1 MKKTIKKIAFYYDDK
16 NKKAMKVLEEI
27 YLMIQKEYPNM
38 KLDENNPDVVFVLGG
53 DGTMIKAIKDFHYS
67 NTLFFGFNLG
77 NVGFLTSVRDS
88 KKFLEKIKLFL
99 KGEYFISHRNLI
111 KVEVERNGK
120 VVFKDDVLNEI
131 AIQNL
136 IGMVNLDVKI
146 DDFQFQNIFG
156 TGVLVATPTGSTA
169 YNLSA
174 HGPVVM
180 PNIECLILTELMDHN
195 IPTPSLV
202 ISKDKQINI
211 EVVGFRRKELFQI
224 KQNQEMVGS
233 DVLLISDGINL
244 FSLDKGD
251 KVVIKNNDKKINLIE
266 LEKNYF
272 LSSLKD
278 KFYYGGK
285 K

>member
-1 MKKTIKKIAFYYDDK
+1 MNKNIKKVAFYFDDK
-16 NKKAMKVLEEI
+16 NKKALKVLEDI
-27 YLMIQKEYPNM
+27 YLMIQKDYSKM
-38 KLDENNPDVVFVLGG
+38 KLDEKNPDVVFVLGG
-53 DGTMIKAIKDFHYS
+53 DGTMIKAIKDFQYS
-67 NTLFFGFNLG
+67 NALFYGFNLG
-77 NVGFLTSVRDS
+77 NVGFLTSEREEKNFIKS
-88 KKFLEKIKLFL
+88 IKSFLD
-99 KGEYFISHRNLI
+99 GNYFVSQRNLI
-111 KVEVERNGK
+111 KVEVIRGDK
-120 VVFKDDVLNEI
+120 IVFKDDVINEV

-174 HGPVVM
+174 HGPIVM

-195 IPTPSLV
+195 IPTPSLI
-202 ISKDKQINI
+202 ISKDKKISI
-211 EVVGFRRKELFQI
+211 EVVDFRRKELFQI
-224 KQNQEMVGS
+224 KDNEKMIGS
-233 DVLLISDGINL
+233 DVLLISDGVNL
-244 FSLDKGD
+244 FSLNKGD
-251 KVVIKNNDKKINLIE
+251 RIVIKNNDKKINLVE

-278 KFYYGGK
+278 KFYFK